1 MVKNTTKWPISLV
14 ALDLVGAIIAA
25 VGILKFIENGS
36 FNALLLV
43 VVGFCLMLP
52 LTLHILKLLPRKSTK
67 SKDMEDK
74 GTEKDKPNGEH

>member
-1 MVKNTTKWPISLV
+1 MAKNTTKWPISLV

-25 VGILKFIENGS
+25 VGILKFIDNGS

-52 LTLHILKLLPRKSTK
+52 LIRHILKLLPRK
-67 SKDMEDK
+67 
-74 GTEKDKPNGEH
+74 GTEKGKSNGEH

>member
-1 MVKNTTKWPISLV
+1 MAKNTTKWPISLV

-52 LTLHILKLLPRKSTK
+52 LILHIFKLLPRKGIK
-67 SKDMEDK
+67 NN
-74 GTEKDKPNGEH
+74 KPDGEH